1 MFDETRHGTHRIMG
15 EENMKLLRDNTNVF
29 NSIIDHISVLFDV
42 DVRQVRLNRYESN
55 EPKPAHQDAPAV
67 MGSRAELDQNITIAL
82 TLGGTPRAVEFSPL
96 LNEGATNSLSV
107 SSGDIY
113 AFTQAVNLSFTHAVE
128 KSKEE
133 DTSPR
138 YSIIIWG
145 KVRVTIKYHNFLFSQ
160 NFFCTVYTLDKAN
173 SVEQLPDPV
182 SQIENVFNTNPELFT
197 EIETCVFGAKGTG
210 RRYEWNQFFQKSYIP
225 NPFYKNVKEIWSNVN
240 YYLKEIQPEDCL
252 SGLSVA
258 TKVDPLRELARL
270 SIWCKTLETKY
281 YLAFSVENE
290 YRLVLKS
297 KQDDREITRISC
309 HCEINP
315 KWVHLKFTKLD
326 NKNDNAGKRYI
337 DCNCE
342 RPREDHG
349 IGEFWPRNGLFWHKE
364 IYLVAEKHKYPK
376 IKLRSL
382 YIRIRI
388 ALVRFQ

>member
-1 MFDETRHGTHRIMG
+1 M
-15 EENMKLLRDNTNVF
+15 
-29 NSIIDHISVLFDV
+29 
-42 DVRQVRLNRYESN
+42 
-55 EPKPAHQDAPAV
+55 
-67 MGSRAELDQNITIAL
+67 
-82 TLGGTPRAVEFSPL
+82 
-96 LNEGATNSLSV
+96 
-107 SSGDIY
+107 
-113 AFTQAVNLSFTHAVE
+113 
-128 KSKEE
+128 
-133 DTSPR
+133 
-138 YSIIIWG
+138 
-145 KVRVTIKYHNFLFSQ
+145 
-160 NFFCTVYTLDKAN
+160 
-173 SVEQLPDPV
+173 
-182 SQIENVFNTNPELFT
+182 
-197 EIETCVFGAKGTG
+197 FGAKGTG

-281 YLAFSVENE
+281 YLAFSVENQ

-342 RPREDHG
+342 RPREAHG

-364 IYLVAEKHKYPK
+364 IYLVAEKHKHPK